1 MPLHAM
7 EKYSYPTLRVM
18 QYLHSAKGMGRFKQL
33 PGADRAQAQ
42 EEREE
47 NADRHID

>member
-1 MPLHAM
+1 MNLCH
-7 EKYSYPTLRVM
+7 
-18 QYLHSAKGMGRFKQL
+18 FKQL